1 MELGSELEE
10 HTSRSVALP
19 VTQTYEGHSHYVM
32 QVKFNPKDSNTFA
45 SCSLDN
51 SIKVWGINTT
61 SPYYTLSEHKAGVN
75 CLSYSSAGDK
85 PYLVS
90 GSDDKVRLLPR
101 SSSDHPNLGL
111 SDQDLH
117 PDPRR
122 PHRERDGCSLPPQTP
137 HLDLRQR
144 RRVDPHLAQRDLPV
158 AFLSLCDTGAK

>member
-1 MELGSELEE
+1 MELGAELEE
-10 HTSRSVALP
+10 HTSRSFAFP

-90 GSDDKVRLLPR
+90 GSDDKVALLPL
-101 SSSDHPNLGL
+101 SSSDHPDLGL

-117 PDPRR
+117 PDARR
-122 PHRERDGCSLPPQTP
+122 PHRERDCRSLPPQTP
-137 HLDLRQR
+137 HPDLRQR
-144 RRVDPHLAQRDLPV
+144 RRVDSHLAQRDLSV
-158 AFLSLCDTGAK
+158 ALLSLSDTGAK